1 MMRAIKITS
10 AEVESFV
17 ITFNKN
23 SPQGKNKPD
32 TCVEIELYLNGK
44 LFKHNAWMWQ
54 FEVSDYLA
62 SFGAEI

>member
-1 MMRAIKITS
+1 MMRAIKISS

-17 ITFNKN
+17 ITFNKI

-32 TCVEIELYLNGK
+32 TCVEIDLRLNGK
-44 LFKHNAWMWQ
+44 LFKHESWMWQ
-54 FEVSDYLA
+54 FEVSSYLA